1 MTAQDI
7 SYWWGR
13 AKEASLQVNWLPT
26 VILAQWQLETGH
38 FQSFNFIN
46 NNNIA
51 GQTWQSYMPLSMKGT
66 PRPSAEGGFYIRY
79 DDPVIGYV
87 DFIQKNGRYAN
98 VKIFET
104 EQGQIN
110 EIAARGWAA
119 DTEYAEKLM
128 NRLLS
133 NRLQG
138 FILEEDDEMLK
149 EEVEVLKGQ
158 IQTLLNTAD
167 AHIEKINTLEKQ
179 NNMPVPDWA
188 KDAVEAAVRCNLID
202 TPDGRSHDFYSLLTV
217 FHRKGL
223 I

>member
-1 MTAQDI
+1 MTTQNI
-7 SYWWGR
+7 TYWWGK
-13 AKEASLQVNWLPT
+13 AKEASLQVGWLPT
-26 VILAQWQLETGH
+26 VILAQWQVETGH
-38 FQSFNFIN
+38 FQSFNFVN

-66 PRPSAEGGFYIRY
+66 PCPSAEGGFYIHY
-79 DDPVIGYV
+79 EDPVFGYV
-87 DFIQKNGRYAN
+87 DFIQKNGRYA
-98 VKIFET
+98 K
-104 EQGQIN
+104 
-110 EIAARGWAA
+110 
-119 DTEYAEKLM
+119 KLID
-128 NRLLS
+128 RLLS
-133 NRLQG
+133 NRIQG

-179 NNMPVPDWA
+179 NSMPVPDWA
-188 KDAVEAAVRCNLID
+188 KSAVEAAVRYNLID
-202 TPDGRSHDFYSLLTV
+202 SPDGRSHDFYSLLTV